1 MGLFRRSGVEE
12 RGFSASDVIALM
24 NDRRRSG
31 SVPPSVTT
39 ESAMRLSAVWAC
51 VRLLA
56 GLGSTLPLDQQR
68 RRDGL
73 TVDVPRSV
81 LFDQPQAGTTLSTW
95 LYQVWSSMLTAG
107 NAYGLVTAIGANG
120 WPTTVELLDPSV
132 VQWRADEQRGWV
144 VTVDR
149 QEVQRWPEGPL
160 WHVPIFT
167 MPGAPF
173 GLSPIQNAKQTI
185 AGGLSAE
192 RFGTDFFTG
201 GGTPNAILY
210 SDSELTQ
217 EQAQGIK
224 SAFVGSTAGNR
235 EPAVMGAGLRYER
248 ISVSPDEAQ
257 FLDSQRFTVEQ
268 IARIYGVFPE
278 MIGGATSGSSVTY
291 ANREQRAAD
300 FLTFGLM
307 PYLIALEDGLSGLV
321 PGPNRVKFN
330 VDGVLRSDLK
340 TRYEA
345 HAIGIDSGFLTVDE
359 VRQLEDRPPLP
370 ETTPPMPDEAAPSD
384 EEPV

>member
-68 RRDGL
+68 NRAGI
-73 TVDVPRSV
+73 TVDVPRSP
-81 LFDQPQAGTTLSTW
+81 LFDRPQPGTTLSTW

-107 NAYGLVTAIGANG
+107 NAYGLVTEIGPNG

-149 QEVQRWPEGPL
+149 QEMQRWPEGPL

-185 AGGLSAE
+185 VGGLSAE

>member
-31 SVPPSVTT
+31 SMPPSVTT

-224 SAFVGSTAGNR
+224 SAFVSSTAGNR

-370 ETTPPMPDEAAPSD
+370 ETTSPMPDQAVPSD